1 MSQSVSAPYG
11 SAHDPFCDRW
21 YGLHGIPVRHDVDDC
36 SICDLIAQVRADE
49 QDLMR
54 EDCDCSDCVPPP
66 LPPSV
71 GVPEKR
77 WFK

>member
-1 MSQSVSAPYG
+1 MTEQG
-11 SAHDPFCDRW
+11 SGAMTHDPLCPSYTDHLGRS
-21 YGLHGIPVRHDVDDC
+21 LHQSTEQPCHY
-36 SICDLIAQVRADE
+36 CDLIAKVRADE
-49 QDLMR
+49 QELMT

>member
-1 MSQSVSAPYG
+1 MN
-11 SAHDPFCDRW
+11 HDPLCPAN
-21 YGLHGIPVRHDVDDC
+21 GLCECGCEYDTHC
-36 SICDLIAQVRADE
+36 LCDLIAKVRADE
-49 QDLMR
+49 QELMT